1 MPAIT
6 AEASGMGEVYRTD
19 ESHLD
24 RIVAIK
30 RLKDE

>member
-1 MPAIT
+1 MPPIT
-6 AEASGMGEVYRTD
+6 AEAGGMGEVYCAHK
-19 ESHLD
+19 SHLD